1 MWMARFVRFCLG
13 IAWLG
18 VTVVG
23 VVALVNGAWLSLVAA
38 VAVWWVVGTGF
49 SLVERGVDHGEVVST
64 QQLLDDVSL
73 AVAVGDWGAAEAQST
88 QAVDRL
94 ERAARRSTADTMS
107 GPLAVA
113 LVNHAVVQGAND
125 HLRAAR
131 ASIDRAQTLLRRVDA
146 PDHAVSAI
154 RAEADEIWRRLH
166 APDAHPGVLSDYC
179 RDKAASLNVA

>member
-1 MWMARFVRFCLG
+1 MLREFDP
-13 IAWLG
+13 AW
-18 VTVVG
+18 
-23 VVALVNGAWLSLVAA
+23 AGAPDLDVPDPYYGGAD
-38 VAVWWVVGTGF
+38 GF
-49 SLVERGVDHGEVVST
+49 DHVLDLVEASCAG
-64 QQLLDDVSL
+64 LL
-73 AVAVGDWGAAEAQST
+73 
-88 QAVDRL
+88 
-94 ERAARRSTADTMS
+94 
-107 GPLAVA
+107 
-113 LVNHAVVQGAND
+113 D